1 MCGEEGEIREIAE
14 PHGIA
19 RCTRVRRREIGKRE
33 MYREA
38 QSGNKGVE
46 ALKSRLLVT
55 AFENGTGLLRW
66 DEGFDEHLTE
76 FLKLLLAAH
85 LLDQQRHLD
94 HVELVVELFNLIE
107 VLLLHLPSRIAL
119 LAGVILLGE
128 SSWLTTMEC
137 VSIS

>member
-19 RCTRVRRREIGKRE
+19 RVQGTRVRRREIGKRE

-38 QSGNKGVE
+38 QSGTKGVE

-76 FLKLLLAAH
+76 SGIAVSTLYPESVYKTHFSS
-85 LLDQQRHLD
+85 
-94 HVELVVELFNLIE
+94 FS
-107 VLLLHLPSRIAL
+107 LPRT
-119 LAGVILLGE
+119 
-128 SSWLTTMEC
+128 SSTNSGILTTLN
-137 VSIS
+137 SS